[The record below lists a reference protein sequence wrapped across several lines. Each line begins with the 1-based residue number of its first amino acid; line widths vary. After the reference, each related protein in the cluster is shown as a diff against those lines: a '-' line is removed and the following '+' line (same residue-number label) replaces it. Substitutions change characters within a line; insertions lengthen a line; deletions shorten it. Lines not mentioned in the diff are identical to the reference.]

1 MDNNNYFKTNRFLKY
16 LRFFNLLEPDRNI
29 LSISKIFMWVMLF
42 IMIYVLAYH
51 PENLEAVI
59 GAVGTTLLTTL
70 NYSFRRWV
78 QTTNIEMGRKDSV
91 TSDGSITPEA
101 TVTLPEVTSQV
112 TTEEGNI
119 DG

>member
-1 MDNNNYFKTNRFLKY
+1 
-16 LRFFNLLEPDRNI
+16 
-29 LSISKIFMWVMLF
+29 MWVMLF
-42 IMIYVLAYH
+42 IMIFVMVMH

-59 GAVGTTLLTTL
+59 GAVGAVLLTTL

-91 TSDGSITPEA
+91 SSDGS
-101 TVTLPEVTSQV
+101 VTPEVTVTPTEPTSQGNV
-112 TTEEGNI
+112 EEGNI